1 MSDPWSEWH
10 KTRRHGGDEAALEE
24 TRRFV
29 APIRERVLEGAR
41 IQDGDTVLDAGCGD
55 GLIGFGALPLVGER
69 GTVIF
74 DDISEELLDVCRSI
88 AGGDPRCWFVNAP
101 VTSLPFADDSVDV
114 VTLRS
119 VVIYVPEKQRAFD
132 EVFRVLKP
140 GGRLSLFEPLNSFA
154 YPEPDDRFFGI
165 PVPDELRDASD
176 RVKRVWRSIDLPQ
189 YQAMH
194 DWSERDLLSWV
205 ETAGFASIAY
215 DVHYDVKPADPVA
228 NYDVRIRQAA
238 NPLVPTID
246 EALDRALSPD
256 ERQRFEAWL
265 RPHAEAGDGVWRMA
279 HGYLVAAK

>member
-1 MSDPWSEWH
+1 VGDPWSEWH

-41 IQDGDTVLDAGCGD
+41 IQEGDTVLDAGCGD
-55 GLIGFGALPLVGER
+55 GLIGFGALQIVGER

-74 DDISEELLDVCRSI
+74 DDISEELLDVCRAI
-88 AGGDPRCWFVNAP
+88 ADGDARCRFVNAP
-101 VTSLPFADDSVDV
+101 VTSLPLEGESVDV

-132 EVFRVLKP
+132 EVFRVLKR
-140 GGRLSLFEPLNSFA
+140 GGRLSLFEPLNSFG
-154 YPEPDDRFFGI
+154 YPEPGERFFGI
-165 PVPDELRDASD
+165 RVPDELRDASD
-176 RVKRVWRSIDLPQ
+176 RVKNVWRSIDLLE

-205 ETAGFASIAY
+205 ETAGFTSIAY
-215 DVHYDVKPADPVA
+215 DVRYDVRPSDPVA

-246 EALDRALSPD
+246 EALDRALSAD
-256 ERQRFEAWL
+256 ERQRFDAWL
-265 RPHAEAGDGVWRMA
+265 RPRAEAGEGVWRTA
-279 HGYLVAAK
+279 HGYLVATK